1 MRYALALCLALLT
14 SPAFAW
20 TDGGSP
26 LNLRI
31 PALTDSG
38 SSWTESLRYNFGKIS
53 TAAAL
58 GTSVST
64 ATVIYNPLGNLAL
77 TYGLTA
83 STFTATEYSSAP
95 VMHVSTF
102 AASGDFNFY
111 TDDGDHALHI
121 GAGTTSGL
129 RVNQGTWAGG
139 QSWNIELFNTS
150 EPTFA
155 FRRNKTSI
163 SDGQT
168 LGGLYWRD
176 HDTSTGGSGVKA
188 YMKVNPRGNWGS
200 NDPMETEFNWG
211 LSRSGGTASDY
222 MVLTSSG
229 LNVSG
234 AGSFSGGVT
243 VGSMTS
249 LGAMRVVG
257 ELNGGAAT
265 TSGLFQIGA
274 GPAGFDGARMNMCG
288 SASASCGG
296 TGALQYFTKGNAT
309 ADHIWY
315 TDQGGGAVENMR
327 LTGGNLQLVN
337 ATPILSFT
345 AEEAHVTSLGG
356 FNFNLDND
364 SDSTDAFRVK
374 NNGGSAVVFS
384 VDEAG
389 AGSFSGSVT
398 VGSMTSLGNIGIPNS
413 AAIDF
418 TDTIGTPR
426 SMIGM
431 GSTQVLKI
439 NYGGSWNTSINESGG
454 SVGIGTASPATT
466 LDVNGIITSS
476 GTAFNKQNII
486 MADTGDAST
495 SNLTF
500 TPAMGRQRLFCQ
512 DADGCVFTFGETGVV
527 NGTVV
532 HIINVQAAANTTLT
546 YGSGVAQLAG
556 TVDWTTFNAFDVITL
571 IYDEDRWI
579 EVSRSVN

>member
-77 TYGLTA
+77 PYGLTA

-234 AGSFSGGVT
+234 AGSFSG
-243 VGSMTS
+243 
-249 LGAMRVVG
+249 
-257 ELNGGAAT
+257 
-265 TSGLFQIGA
+265 
-274 GPAGFDGARMNMCG
+274 
-288 SASASCGG
+288 
-296 TGALQYFTKGNAT
+296 
-309 ADHIWY
+309 
-315 TDQGGGAVENMR
+315 
-327 LTGGNLQLVN
+327 
-337 ATPILSFT
+337 
-345 AEEAHVTSLGG
+345 
-356 FNFNLDND
+356 
-364 SDSTDAFRVK
+364 
-374 NNGGSAVVFS
+374 
-384 VDEAG
+384 
-389 AGSFSGSVT
+389 SVT

-466 LDVNGIITSS
+466 LDVNGNAQFGSGATKSTFTATGGLTIASVSSITFASGGGGAIVWADGTVSTTSAGGGSSGGQTYYVSSMTIPNVSGSAPFGPAATVGATYGACIAGSTITVTTAANSVQIYFTGDATSNAAGARMSFNVLVDSGYIFPFTATRGIVNSDEITSAAYENNMSFTVETNVLSAGSHTFCLQWRVTS
-476 GTAFNKQNII
+476 GTAYINYWNESQP
-486 MADTGDAST
+486 TW
-495 SNLTF
+495 
-500 TPAMGRQRLFCQ
+500 
-512 DADGCVFTFGETGVV
+512 GVR
-527 NGTVV
+527 
-532 HIINVQAAANTTLT
+532 
-546 YGSGVAQLAG
+546 Y
-556 TVDWTTFNAFDVITL
+556 WK
-571 IYDEDRWI
+571 
-579 EVSRSVN
+579 